1 MTRTAHRR
9 AAAVL
14 TAALALGVAGPAG
27 ARPFDINSS
36 GSFVPV
42 NITQPQAVGGHAAV
56 THANGNSDL
65 EYALIGVGVGGAAVA
80 MLGLGGTRLA
90 GRRRRQTAATARP
103 TIPA

>member
-65 EYALIGVGVGGAAVA
+65 EYALIGVGVGGAAV
-80 MLGLGGTRLA
+80 GFGGTRLA
-90 GRRRRQTAATARP
+90 SRRRRQTAATARP
-103 TIPA
+103 AIPA

>member
-65 EYALIGVGVGGAAVA
+65 EYALIGVGGAAVA
-80 MLGLGGTRLA
+80 MVGFGGTRLA
-90 GRRRRQTAATARP
+90 SRRRRQTAATARP
-103 TIPA
+103 AIPA